1 MALSDYTTNNAIRLL
16 LGVADDELED
26 TALAEQVVMDS
37 LGMELSMLD
46 PKLDGDYQTAK
57 AASPQT
63 DQQADLCAKMRLFAA
78 AAVAVQFLP
87 SLPLMAP
94 RTILHEKD
102 SVERNLNA
110 YQETL
115 VRVRG
120 EYDRFKLALSQA
132 YATFKGLAITPPKL
146 RVFLGV
152 GSPDT
157 DPVTTSNIAATGG

>member
-26 TALAEQVVMDS
+26 TMLAEQTVMDNLS
-37 LGMELSMLD
+37 FELSQLAPTLD
-46 PKLDGDYQTAK
+46 TDYQTAK

-63 DQQADLCAKMRLFAA
+63 APQSDLCAKVRLFAT
-78 AAVAVQFLP
+78 AAVAVSLLP

-110 YQETL
+110 YQDTMQ
-115 VRVRG
+115 RVKL
-120 EYDRFKLALSQA
+120 EYDRFKLALAQA
-132 YATFKGLAITPPKL
+132 YVTYQGQVITPPKL
-146 RVFLGV
+146 RVFMGV
-152 GSPDT
+152 GSPNA
-157 DPVTTSNIAATGG
+157 DPVVGS